1 MKNKQTILAIDPG
14 LRDLGR
20 AVLYGR
26 QLIDAGVETFR
37 FMPGPQRHAAVLK
50 MVRAWIGRYEPKV
63 LVLEATTG
71 DHEPPFPALRRLER
85 SLRGLAVRRGLPCV
99 LYPAQAARKTLLGN
113 GWAGKHDVAVA
124 VSARYPTLRI
134 YVKQHRAW
142 KERYWHNLFDA
153 VALGLHHQAQV
164 A

>member
-1 MKNKQTILAIDPG
+1 MKNHQTILAIDPG

-20 AVLYGR
+20 AVLCGR
-26 QLIDAGVETFR
+26 RLVDAGVETFR
-37 FMPGPQRHAAVLK
+37 FVPGPRRHAAVLK
-50 MVRAWIGRYEPKV
+50 TVRTSIERFEPSV

-85 SLRGLAVRRGLPCV
+85 SLRGLAARRDLPCV
-99 LYPAQAARKTLLGN
+99 LYPSQAARKTLLGD
-113 GWAGKHDVAVA
+113 GWSGKRDVAVA
-124 VSARYPTLRI
+124 VAARYPTLRI
-134 YVKQHRAW
+134 HLKQHRAW

-153 VALGLHHQAQV
+153 VALGLHHQARS

>member
-1 MKNKQTILAIDPG
+1 MKNNQTILAIDPG
-14 LRDLGR
+14 LKDLGR
-20 AVLYGR
+20 AVLCGR
-26 QLIDAGVETFR
+26 KLLDAGVETFR
-37 FMPGPQRHAAVLK
+37 FMPGPQRHAAVLNA
-50 MVRAWIGRYEPKV
+50 VRTWISRYEPAV

-85 SLRGLAVRRGLPCV
+85 SLRGLAARRNLPCV

-113 GWAGKHDVAVA
+113 GWAGKGEVAVTVA
-124 VSARYPTLRI
+124 ARFPTLRI

-153 VALGLHHQAQV
+153 VALGLHHQAQP

>member
-1 MKNKQTILAIDPG
+1 MKNHQTTLALDPG
-14 LRDLGR
+14 LRDLGY
-20 AVLYGR
+20 AVLCGR
-26 QLIDAGVETFR
+26 RLVDSGVETFR
-37 FMPGPQRHAAVLK
+37 FVPRTQRHTAVLK
-50 MVRAWIGRYEPKV
+50 AVRTWIGRYEPAV
-63 LVLEATTG
+63 LALEATTG

-85 SLRGLAVRRGLPCV
+85 SLRGLATRRDLVCAI
-99 LYPAQAARKTLLGN
+99 YPAQAARKSLLGN
-113 GWAGKHDVAVA
+113 GWARKHDVAVA